1 MFILLFIFAAFAAFP
16 RRVTVIICALAL
28 WPHTQTH
35 HPQSQGEEGGER
47 PAHMCDHRAW
57 QHFGL
62 IEVNPWLALTIFYAW
77 LPFAIPRSPFPL
89 AALRFVSIR
98 FLFDFV
104 AVVDVVVVS
113 IKFTTQNAV
122 GQTNKQTS
130 KSTHRQTNKQ
140 TKPKGKHFYK
150 VADDDA
156 NEKER
161 PPPLPAFRAVTL
173 RNWRPQ
179 TGYLKLATVLGWGRG
194 RRGNWV
200 REHMFADI
208 LCKLLVVGSRK
219 RIPNSEWGMW
229 NATLDWAQL
238 DPLHMYT
245 HTHMPCTVSLL
256 FICIWRK
263 YRSCG
268 RNWIIEM
275 NSNRMWHVACEF
287 SWLVSCWQGVWVGEG
302 DFKKGRKCS
311 KYNLRKMLTL
321 SNADY
326 DTIYNC
332 YWNGLIKFI
341 VK

>member
-1 MFILLFIFAAFAAFP
+1 MYFLLSVVYLLFDQTPFTFYLFFAFLSFHVYFIIYFC
-16 RRVTVIICALAL
+16 RVCCFSSTRDCYYLCFGL
-28 WPHTQTH
+28 MTTHTHTQTH

-150 VADDDA
+150 VADDA

-161 PPPLPAFRAVTL
+161 PPPLPAFRGVTL

-179 TGYLKLATVLGWGRG
+179 TGYLRLATVSGGGGAW
-194 RRGNWV
+194 
-200 REHMFADI
+200 
-208 LCKLLVVGSRK
+208 
-219 RIPNSEWGMW
+219 
-229 NATLDWAQL
+229 
-238 DPLHMYT
+238 
-245 HTHMPCTVSLL
+245 
-256 FICIWRK
+256 
-263 YRSCG
+263 
-268 RNWIIEM
+268 
-275 NSNRMWHVACEF
+275 
-287 SWLVSCWQGVWVGEG
+287 
-302 DFKKGRKCS
+302 
-311 KYNLRKMLTL
+311 
-321 SNADY
+321 
-326 DTIYNC
+326 
-332 YWNGLIKFI
+332 
-341 VK
+341 